1 MLEKYKNIYF
11 LGIGGIGMSSLAL
24 YFIDKQKSVGGY
36 DKVKSSITNQLSSK
50 GSIINYEDSK
60 ANIPNNFLNKEET
73 LVVYTPAIPKSNKQF
88 VFFQQSSFKIL
99 KRSELLGIIS
109 KNKFC
114 IAVAGTH
121 GKTTTASI
129 LSHILLENN
138 INFTSF
144 IGGISENYNTNFIQ
158 NGDEIILVE
167 ADEFDRSFLTLYPD
181 IACITSIDPDHLD
194 VYFNEQSL
202 HDSFTDFTNNVKNEG
217 VLLVNEKI
225 SIKGSTFGF
234 DKNSDF
240 HITNYNVSNEEVFF
254 DINYNGLISGIKF
267 NMQGRHNAL
276 NALVAFAI
284 GLELKIDKLKLSKSL
299 STFLGV
305 KRRFTYVL
313 KSPKI
318 IIDDYAHH
326 PKEIEEIS
334 KSIKELYPEKK
345 VTAVFQPHL
354 YSRTRDFMSEFAD
367 SLSLFDEVI
376 LTEIYPAREK
386 PIKNINSKN
395 LLNRIENNN
404 KCLITKSNLPKYL
417 SKSSSDILVIMGAG
431 DISEEV
437 NSIKKHIELL

>member
-36 DKVKSSITNQLSSK
+36 DKVKSSITKQLSLK
-50 GSIINYEDSK
+50 GSVINYEDSK

-99 KRSELLGIIS
+99 KRSEILGILS

-138 INFTSF
+138 IKFTSF

-202 HDSFTDFTNNVKNEG
+202 YDSFTDFTNNIKNEG

-225 SIKGSTFGF
+225 SLKGSTFGF
-234 DKNSDF
+234 DKKSDF

-254 DINYNGLISGIKF
+254 DINYNGLISSIKF

-334 KSIKELYPEKK
+334 KSIKELYPDKK

-354 YSRTRDFMSEFAD
+354 YSRTRDFMSEFAH

-386 PIKNINSKN
+386 PIKNINSEN

-437 NSIKKHIELL
+437 NSIKKHVELL

>member
-36 DKVKSSITNQLSSK
+36 DKVKSSITKQLSLK
-50 GSIINYEDSK
+50 GSVINYENSK

-99 KRSELLGIIS
+99 KRSEILGILS

-138 INFTSF
+138 IKFTSF
-144 IGGISENYNTNFIQ
+144 VGGISENYNTNFIQ

-167 ADEFDRSFLTLYPD
+167 ADEFDRSFLTLYPN

-202 HDSFTDFTNNVKNEG
+202 HDSFTDFTNNIKNEG

-240 HITNYNVSNEEVFF
+240 HITNYNISNEEVFF
-254 DINYNGLISGIKF
+254 DINYNGSISSIKF

-284 GLELKIDKLKLSKSL
+284 GLELKIDNLKLSKSL

-334 KSIKELYPEKK
+334 KSIKELYPDKK

-354 YSRTRDFMSEFAD
+354 YSRTRDFMSEFAH

-386 PIKNINSKN
+386 PIKNINSEN

>member
-36 DKVKSSITNQLSSK
+36 DKVKSSITKQLSFK
-50 GSIINYEDSK
+50 GSVINYEDSK

-73 LVVYTPAIPKSNKQF
+73 LVVYTPAISKSNKQF

-99 KRSELLGIIS
+99 KRSEILGILS

-138 INFTSF
+138 IKFTSF

-202 HDSFTDFTNNVKNEG
+202 YC
-217 VLLVNEKI
+217 LLY
-225 SIKGSTFGF
+225 T
-234 DKNSDF
+234 
-240 HITNYNVSNEEVFF
+240 
-254 DINYNGLISGIKF
+254 
-267 NMQGRHNAL
+267 
-276 NALVAFAI
+276 
-284 GLELKIDKLKLSKSL
+284 
-299 STFLGV
+299 
-305 KRRFTYVL
+305 
-313 KSPKI
+313 SPS
-318 IIDDYAHH
+318 
-326 PKEIEEIS
+326 P
-334 KSIKELYPEKK
+334 
-345 VTAVFQPHL
+345 
-354 YSRTRDFMSEFAD
+354 RD
-367 SLSLFDEVI
+367 
-376 LTEIYPAREK
+376 R
-386 PIKNINSKN
+386 
-395 LLNRIENNN
+395 
-404 KCLITKSNLPKYL
+404 
-417 SKSSSDILVIMGAG
+417 G
-431 DISEEV
+431 
-437 NSIKKHIELL
+437 

>member
-144 IGGISENYNTNFIQ
+144 IGGISENYNTNFIH

>member
-36 DKVKSSITNQLSSK
+36 DKVKSSITKQLSLK
-50 GSIINYEDSK
+50 GSVINYENSK

-88 VFFQQSSFKIL
+88 VFFHQSSFKIL
-99 KRSELLGIIS
+99 KRSELLGILS

-138 INFTSF
+138 IKFTSF

-194 VYFNEQSL
+194 IYSNEQSL
-202 HDSFTDFTNNVKNEG
+202 YDSFTDFTNNIKNEG
-217 VLLVNEKI
+217 ILLVNEKI

-240 HITNYNVSNEEVFF
+240 HITNYNISNEEVFF
-254 DINYNGLISGIKF
+254 DINYNGLISSIKF

-284 GLELKIDKLKLSKSL
+284 GLELKIDNLKLSKSL

-334 KSIKELYPEKK
+334 KSIKELYPDKK

-354 YSRTRDFMSEFAD
+354 YSRTRDFMSEFAH
-367 SLSLFDEVI
+367 SLSFFDEVV

-386 PIKNINSKN
+386 PIKNINSEN

>member
-88 VFFQQSSFKIL
+88 VFFQKSSFKIL
-99 KRSELLGIIS
+99 KRSELLGILS

-129 LSHILLENN
+129 LSHILLDNN
-138 INFTSF
+138 IKFTSF

-167 ADEFDRSFLTLYPD
+167 ADEFDRSFLTLYPN

-194 VYFNEQSL
+194 IYFNEQSIYE
-202 HDSFTDFTNNVKNEG
+202 SFIDFTNNIKNEG

-240 HITNYNVSNEEVFF
+240 HITNYNISNEEVFF
-254 DINYNGLISGIKF
+254 DINYNGLISSIKF

-284 GLELKIDKLKLSKSL
+284 GLELKIDNVKLSKSL

-334 KSIKELYPEKK
+334 KSIKELYPDKK

-354 YSRTRDFMSEFAD
+354 YSRTRDFMSEFAH
-367 SLSLFDEVI
+367 SLSFFDEVV

-386 PIKNINSKN
+386 PIKNINSEN

-437 NSIKKHIELL
+437 NSIKKHIESL

>member
-36 DKVKSSITNQLSSK
+36 DKVKSSITNQLSLK

-60 ANIPNNFLNKEET
+60 ENIPNNFLNKEET

-99 KRSELLGIIS
+99 KRSEILGILS

-138 INFTSF
+138 IKFTSF
-144 IGGISENYNTNFIQ
+144 VGGISENYNTNFIQ

-202 HDSFTDFTNNVKNEG
+202 HDSFTDFTNNIKNEG

-240 HITNYNVSNEEVFF
+240 HITNYNISNEEVFF
-254 DINYNGLISGIKF
+254 DINYNGLISSIKF

-354 YSRTRDFMSEFAD
+354 YSRTRDFMSEFAQ
-367 SLSLFDEVI
+367 SLSLFDEVV

-386 PIKNINSKN
+386 PIKNINSEN
-395 LLNRIENNN
+395 LLNRIENDN

>member
-99 KRSELLGIIS
+99 KRSEILGILS

-138 INFTSF
+138 IKFTSF
-144 IGGISENYNTNFIQ
+144 IGGISENYNTNFIH

-254 DINYNGLISGIKF
+254 DINYNGLISEIKF

>member
-36 DKVKSSITNQLSSK
+36 DKVKSSITKQLSMK
-50 GSIINYEDSK
+50 GSVINYEDSK

-99 KRSELLGIIS
+99 KRSELLGILS

-114 IAVAGTH
+114 IAIAGTH

-129 LSHILLENN
+129 LSHILLDNN
-138 INFTSF
+138 IKFTSF

-167 ADEFDRSFLTLYPD
+167 ADEFDRSFLTLYPN

-194 VYFNEQSL
+194 IYFNEQSIYE
-202 HDSFTDFTNNVKNEG
+202 SFIDFTNNIKNEG

-240 HITNYNVSNEEVFF
+240 HITNYNISNEEVFF
-254 DINYNGLISGIKF
+254 DINYNGLISSIKF

-284 GLELKIDKLKLSKSL
+284 GLELKIDKVKLSKSL

-334 KSIKELYPEKK
+334 KSIKELYPDKK

-354 YSRTRDFMSEFAD
+354 YSRTRDFMSEFAH
-367 SLSLFDEVI
+367 SLSFFDEVV

-386 PIKNINSKN
+386 PIKNINSEN

-437 NSIKKHIELL
+437 NSIKKHIESL

>member
-144 IGGISENYNTNFIQ
+144 IGGISENYNTNFIH

-194 VYFNEQSL
+194 VYYNEQSL

-254 DINYNGLISGIKF
+254 DINYNGLISSIKF

-284 GLELKIDKLKLSKSL
+284 GFELKIDKLKLSKSL

-354 YSRTRDFMSEFAD
+354 YSRTRDFMSEFAY
-367 SLSLFDEVI
+367 SLSLFDEVV
-376 LTEIYPAREK
+376 LTEIYPARER
-386 PIKNINSKN
+386 PIKNINSET

>member
-1 MLEKYKNIYF
+1 M
-11 LGIGGIGMSSLAL
+11 
-24 YFIDKQKSVGGY
+24 
-36 DKVKSSITNQLSSK
+36 
-50 GSIINYEDSK
+50 
-60 ANIPNNFLNKEET
+60 
-73 LVVYTPAIPKSNKQF
+73 VVYTPAISDDNLELQY
-88 VFFQQSSFKIL
+88 FKANNYIL
-99 KRSELLGIIS
+99 YKRAKVLGDITRS
-109 KNKFC
+109 YNT

-138 INFTSF
+138 IKFTSF

-202 HDSFTDFTNNVKNEG
+202 YDSFKDFTNNIKNEG

-225 SIKGSTFGF
+225 PIKGSTFGF

-240 HITNYNVSNEEVFF
+240 HITNYNISNEEVFF
-254 DINYNGLISGIKF
+254 DINYNGLISSIKF

-354 YSRTRDFMSEFAD
+354 YSRTRDFMSEFAQ
-367 SLSLFDEVI
+367 SLSLFDEVV

-386 PIKNINSKN
+386 PIKNINSEN

-437 NSIKKHIELL
+437 NSIKKHLELL

>member
-36 DKVKSSITNQLSSK
+36 DKVKSSITKQLSLK
-50 GSIINYEDSK
+50 GSVINYENSK

-99 KRSELLGIIS
+99 KRSEILGILS

-138 INFTSF
+138 IKFTSF
-144 IGGISENYNTNFIQ
+144 VGGISENYNTNFIQ

-167 ADEFDRSFLTLYPD
+167 ADEFDRSFLTLYPN

-202 HDSFTDFTNNVKNEG
+202 HDSFTDFTNNIKNEG

-254 DINYNGLISGIKF
+254 DINYNGLISSIKF

-334 KSIKELYPEKK
+334 KSIKELYPDKK

-354 YSRTRDFMSEFAD
+354 YSRTRDFMSEFAH

-386 PIKNINSKN
+386 PIKNINSEN

>member
-1 MLEKYKNIYF
+1 MFEKYKNIYF

-36 DKVKSSITNQLSSK
+36 DKVKSSITKQLSMK

-88 VFFQQSSFKIL
+88 VFFQQSGFKIL
-99 KRSELLGIIS
+99 KRSEILGILS

-138 INFTSF
+138 IKFTSF
-144 IGGISENYNTNFIQ
+144 VGGISENYNTNFIQ

-202 HDSFTDFTNNVKNEG
+202 HDSFTDFTNNIKNDG

-240 HITNYNVSNEEVFF
+240 HITNYNISNEEVFF
-254 DINYNGLISGIKF
+254 DINYNGLISSIKF

-284 GLELKIDKLKLSKSL
+284 GLELKIDNLKLSKSL

-334 KSIKELYPEKK
+334 KSIKELYPDKK

-354 YSRTRDFMSEFAD
+354 YSRTRDFMSEFAH

-386 PIKNINSKN
+386 PIKNINSEN

>member
-88 VFFQQSSFKIL
+88 IFFQQSNFKIL

-138 INFTSF
+138 IKFTSF

-194 VYFNEQSL
+194 VYFNEQSIYE
-202 HDSFTDFTNNVKNEG
+202 SFTDFTNNIKNEG

-326 PKEIEEIS
+326 PKEIEEIN

-367 SLSLFDEVI
+367 SLSLFDEVV

>member
-36 DKVKSSITNQLSSK
+36 DKVKSSITNQLSLK

-73 LVVYTPAIPKSNKQF
+73 LVVYTPAISKSNKQF

-99 KRSELLGIIS
+99 KRSEILGILS

-138 INFTSF
+138 IKFTSF

-202 HDSFTDFTNNVKNEG
+202 YDSFTDFTNNIKNEG
-217 VLLVNEKI
+217 ILLVNEKI

-240 HITNYNVSNEEVFF
+240 HITNYNISNEEVFF
-254 DINYNGLISGIKF
+254 DINYNGLISSIKF

-284 GLELKIDKLKLSKSL
+284 GLELKIDNLKLSKSL

-334 KSIKELYPEKK
+334 KSIRELYPEKK

-354 YSRTRDFMSEFAD
+354 YSRTRDFMSEFAS
-367 SLSLFDEVI
+367 SLSLFDEVV

-386 PIKNINSKN
+386 PIKNINSEN

-437 NSIKKHIELL
+437 NSIKKHVELL

>member
-36 DKVKSSITNQLSSK
+36 DKVKSSITKQLSLK
-50 GSIINYEDSK
+50 GSVINYEDSK
-60 ANIPNNFLNKEET
+60 VNIPNNFLNKEET

-99 KRSELLGIIS
+99 KRSEILGILS

-138 INFTSF
+138 IKFTSF
-144 IGGISENYNTNFIQ
+144 VGGISENYNTNFIQ

-202 HDSFTDFTNNVKNEG
+202 HDSFTDFTNNIKNEG

-240 HITNYNVSNEEVFF
+240 HITNYNISNEEVFF
-254 DINYNGLISGIKF
+254 DINYNGSISSIKF

-354 YSRTRDFMSEFAD
+354 YSRTRDFMSEFAQ
-367 SLSLFDEVI
+367 SLSLFDEVV

-386 PIKNINSKN
+386 PIKNINSEN

-437 NSIKKHIELL
+437 NSIKKHLELL

>member
-36 DKVKSSITNQLSSK
+36 DKVKSSITNQLSLK

-60 ANIPNNFLNKEET
+60 ENIPNNFLNKEET

-88 VFFQQSSFKIL
+88 VFFRQSSFKIL
-99 KRSELLGIIS
+99 KRSELLGILS

-138 INFTSF
+138 IKFTSF

-194 VYFNEQSL
+194 IYSNEQSL
-202 HDSFTDFTNNVKNEG
+202 YDSFTDFTNNIKNEG

-225 SIKGSTFGF
+225 SLKGSTFGF
-234 DKNSDF
+234 DKKSDF
-240 HITNYNVSNEEVFF
+240 YITNYNVSNEQVFF
-254 DINYNGLISGIKF
+254 DINYNGLISSIKF

-284 GLELKIDKLKLSKSL
+284 GLELKIDNLKLSKSL

-354 YSRTRDFMSEFAD
+354 YSRTRDFMSEFAQ
-367 SLSLFDEVI
+367 SLSLFDEVV

-386 PIKNINSKN
+386 PIKNINSEN

-437 NSIKKHIELL
+437 NSIKKHLELL

>member
-36 DKVKSSITNQLSSK
+36 DKVKSSITNQLSLK

-60 ANIPNNFLNKEET
+60 ENIPNNFLNKEET
-73 LVVYTPAIPKSNKQF
+73 LVVYTPAISKSNKQF
-88 VFFQQSSFKIL
+88 VFFRQSSFKIL
-99 KRSELLGIIS
+99 KRSELLGILS

-138 INFTSF
+138 IKFTSF

-158 NGDEIILVE
+158 NGDKIILVE

-194 VYFNEQSL
+194 IYSNEQSL
-202 HDSFTDFTNNVKNEG
+202 YDSFTDFTNNIKNEG

-225 SIKGSTFGF
+225 SLKGSTFGF
-234 DKNSDF
+234 DKKSDF
-240 HITNYNVSNEEVFF
+240 YITNYNVSNEQVFF
-254 DINYNGLISGIKF
+254 DINYNGLISSIKF

-284 GLELKIDKLKLSKSL
+284 GLELKIDNLKLSKSL

-334 KSIKELYPEKK
+334 KSIKELYPDKK
-345 VTAVFQPHL
+345 VTAIFQPHL
-354 YSRTRDFMSEFAD
+354 YSRTRDFMSEFAH

-386 PIKNINSKN
+386 PIKNINSEN

>member
-36 DKVKSSITNQLSSK
+36 DKVKSSITNQLSLK

-60 ANIPNNFLNKEET
+60 ENIPNNFLNKEET

-88 VFFQQSSFKIL
+88 VFFQQSGFKIL
-99 KRSELLGIIS
+99 KRSEILGILS

-138 INFTSF
+138 IKFTSF

-202 HDSFTDFTNNVKNEG
+202 HDSFTDFTNNIKNEG

-240 HITNYNVSNEEVFF
+240 HITNYNISNEEVFF
-254 DINYNGLISGIKF
+254 DINYNGLISSIKF

-334 KSIKELYPEKK
+334 KSVKELYPEKK

-354 YSRTRDFMSEFAD
+354 YSRTRDFMSEFAQ
-367 SLSLFDEVI
+367 SLSLFDEVV

-386 PIKNINSKN
+386 PIKNINSEN
-395 LLNRIENNN
+395 LLNRIKNNN

-437 NSIKKHIELL
+437 NSIKKHLELL

>member
-144 IGGISENYNTNFIQ
+144 IGGISENYNTNFIH

-254 DINYNGLISGIKF
+254 DINYNGLISEIKF

>member
-36 DKVKSSITNQLSSK
+36 DKVKSSITKQLSLK
-50 GSIINYEDSK
+50 GSVINYEDSK
-60 ANIPNNFLNKEET
+60 VNIPNNFLNKEET

-99 KRSELLGIIS
+99 KRSEILGILS

-129 LSHILLENN
+129 LSHILLDNN
-138 INFTSF
+138 IKFTSF

-202 HDSFTDFTNNVKNEG
+202 YDSFTDFTNNIKNEG

-240 HITNYNVSNEEVFF
+240 HITNYNISNEEVFF
-254 DINYNGLISGIKF
+254 DINYNGLISSIKF

-334 KSIKELYPEKK
+334 KSIRELYPEKK

-354 YSRTRDFMSEFAD
+354 YSRTRDFMSEFAQ
-367 SLSLFDEVI
+367 SLSLFDEVV

-386 PIKNINSKN
+386 PIKNINSEN

-437 NSIKKHIELL
+437 NLIKKHLELL

>member
-36 DKVKSSITNQLSSK
+36 DKVKSSITNQLSLK

-60 ANIPNNFLNKEET
+60 ENIPNNFLNKEET

-144 IGGISENYNTNFIQ
+144 IGGISENYNTNFIH

-254 DINYNGLISGIKF
+254 DINYNGLISEIKF

-334 KSIKELYPEKK
+334 KSIKELYPDKK
-345 VTAVFQPHL
+345 VTAIFQPHL

-386 PIKNINSKN
+386 PIKNINSEN

>member
-144 IGGISENYNTNFIQ
+144 IGGISENYNTNFIH

-225 SIKGSTFGF
+225 SMKGSTFGF

>member
-36 DKVKSSITNQLSSK
+36 DKVKSSITKQLSLK
-50 GSIINYEDSK
+50 GSVINYEDSK
-60 ANIPNNFLNKEET
+60 ANIPYNFLNKEET

-99 KRSELLGIIS
+99 KRSELLGILS

-138 INFTSF
+138 IKFTSF

-202 HDSFTDFTNNVKNEG
+202 YDSFTDFTNNIKNEG

-240 HITNYNVSNEEVFF
+240 HITNYNISNEEVFF
-254 DINYNGLISGIKF
+254 DINYNGLISSIKF

-354 YSRTRDFMSEFAD
+354 YSRTRDFMSEFAQ
-367 SLSLFDEVI
+367 SLSLFDEVV

-386 PIKNINSKN
+386 PIKNINSEN

-437 NSIKKHIELL
+437 NSIKKHLELL

>member
-36 DKVKSSITNQLSSK
+36 DKVKSSITKQLSLK
-50 GSIINYEDSK
+50 GSVINYENSK
-60 ANIPNNFLNKEET
+60 ANIPNKFLNKEET

-99 KRSELLGIIS
+99 KRSEILGILS

-138 INFTSF
+138 IKFTSF

-202 HDSFTDFTNNVKNEG
+202 HDSFTDFTNNIKNEG

-240 HITNYNVSNEEVFF
+240 HITNYNISNEEVFF
-254 DINYNGLISGIKF
+254 DINYNGSISSIKF

-354 YSRTRDFMSEFAD
+354 YSRTRDFMSEFAQ
-367 SLSLFDEVI
+367 SLSLFDEVV

-386 PIKNINSKN
+386 PIKNINSEN

-437 NSIKKHIELL
+437 NSIKKHLELL

>member
-60 ANIPNNFLNKEET
+60 GNIPNNFLNKEET

-144 IGGISENYNTNFIQ
+144 IGGISENYNTNFIH

-254 DINYNGLISGIKF
+254 DINYNGLISEIKF

-386 PIKNINSKN
+386 PIKNINSEN

>member
-36 DKVKSSITNQLSSK
+36 DKVKSSITKQLSLK
-50 GSIINYEDSK
+50 GSVINYEDSK

-144 IGGISENYNTNFIQ
+144 IGGISENYNTNFIH

-194 VYFNEQSL
+194 VYYNEQSL

>member
-1 MLEKYKNIYF
+1 MFEKYKNIYF

-36 DKVKSSITNQLSSK
+36 DKVKSSITKQLSMK

-99 KRSELLGIIS
+99 KRSEILGILS

-138 INFTSF
+138 IKFTSF
-144 IGGISENYNTNFIQ
+144 VGGISENYNTNFIQ

-167 ADEFDRSFLTLYPD
+167 ADEFDRSFLTLYPN

-202 HDSFTDFTNNVKNEG
+202 HDSFTDFTNNIKNEG

-254 DINYNGLISGIKF
+254 DINYNGLISSIKF

-334 KSIKELYPEKK
+334 KSIKELYPDKK

-354 YSRTRDFMSEFAD
+354 YSRTRDFMSEFAH

-386 PIKNINSKN
+386 PIKNINSEN
-395 LLNRIENNN
+395 LLNKIKNNN
-404 KCLITKSNLPKYL
+404 KYLITKSNLPKYL

>member
-36 DKVKSSITNQLSSK
+36 DKVKSSITKQLSLK
-50 GSIINYEDSK
+50 GSVINYEDSK

-99 KRSELLGIIS
+99 KRSELLGILS

-138 INFTSF
+138 IKFTSF

-202 HDSFTDFTNNVKNEG
+202 HDSFTDFTNNIKNEG

-254 DINYNGLISGIKF
+254 DINYNGLISSIKF

-334 KSIKELYPEKK
+334 KSIKELYPDKK
-345 VTAVFQPHL
+345 ATAVFQPHL
-354 YSRTRDFMSEFAD
+354 YSRTRDFMSEFAH

-386 PIKNINSKN
+386 PIKNINSEN

>member
-36 DKVKSSITNQLSSK
+36 DKVKSSITKQLSLK
-50 GSIINYEDSK
+50 GSVINYENSK

-99 KRSELLGIIS
+99 KRSEILGILS

-138 INFTSF
+138 IKFTSF

-202 HDSFTDFTNNVKNEG
+202 YDSFTDFTNNIKNEG

-240 HITNYNVSNEEVFF
+240 HITNYIVSNEEVFF
-254 DINYNGLISGIKF
+254 DINYNGLISSIKF

-354 YSRTRDFMSEFAD
+354 YSRTRDFMSEFAQ
-367 SLSLFDEVI
+367 SLSLFDEVV

-386 PIKNINSKN
+386 PIKNINSEN

-437 NSIKKHIELL
+437 NTIKKHIELS